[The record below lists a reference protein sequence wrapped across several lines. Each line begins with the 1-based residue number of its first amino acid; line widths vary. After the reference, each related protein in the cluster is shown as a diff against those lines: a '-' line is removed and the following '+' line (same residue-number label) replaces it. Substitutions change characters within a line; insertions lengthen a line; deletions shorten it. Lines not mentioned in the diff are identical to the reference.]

1 MAHDDFQIPY
11 QMSENHALDL
21 STNDGRCTRERGP
34 MNEPR
39 FPVDG
44 DRLRQDIERNA
55 QFGTVATEDGR
66 GRTVLPGTTPNQQA
80 RESLVDQL
88 ILADLTVDTDAVGN
102 ITGTWLPEGCN
113 PEAAPVAVG
122 SHLDS
127 VPNGGIFDGPLG
139 VYAGLEAVR
148 ALQDADVSPT
158 RPIQVVCFTGEEGT
172 RFADGVLGSSVA
184 AGLLDTDVALELSDG
199 SETLR
204 EALQDIGFHGE
215 SRLDATD
222 WHAWLE
228 LHIEQSERLEQLDVS
243 AGVVTTITG
252 TTRLHG
258 TIEGTAEHS
267 GSTSM
272 TDRTDAL
279 AAASELIL
287 ALEQAAQDAA
297 EPAGTAVATIGELSV
312 DPGVVNVVPGQVEF
326 SADIRDVDQA
336 VIDRLVDRVN
346 AKLKTLEAD
355 RGVETTLECSYDV
368 PPVDMAPTCRNAL
381 HDAGD
386 VLGIETVDVHSGAG
400 HDTMQ
405 IATATDAGL
414 LFAPSRGGHSHNPLE
429 WTDWWDCAAATEV
442 LTEALYSL
450 ATGEADT

>member
-1 MAHDDFQIPY
+1 
-11 QMSENHALDL
+11 
-21 STNDGRCTRERGP
+21 

-336 VIDRLVDRVN
+336 VIDRLVDRLN

>member
-1 MAHDDFQIPY
+1 
-11 QMSENHALDL
+11 MS
-21 STNDGRCTRERGP
+21 
-34 MNEPR
+34 EPR

-113 PEAAPVAVG
+113 SEAAPVAVG

-148 ALQDADVSPT
+148 AIQDSDVSPT

-184 AGLLDTDVALELSDG
+184 AGLLDTDAALELSDG
-199 SETLR
+199 SVTLR

-215 SRLDATD
+215 SRIDATD

-228 LHIEQSERLEQLDVS
+228 LHVEQSERLEQRDVS

-258 TIEGTAEHS
+258 TIEGTADHS

-272 TDRTDAL
+272 VDRTDAL
-279 AAASELIL
+279 AAASELVL
-287 ALEQAAQDAA
+287 ALEQAVQDVA

-336 VIDRLVDRVN
+336 VIERLVDRVN
-346 AKLKTLEAD
+346 AKLKALEAD
-355 RGVETTLECSYDV
+355 RGVETTLDCSYNV

-442 LTEALYSL
+442 LTEALYTL
-450 ATGEADT
+450 ATSESDI